1 LRARWRTIAGVALG
15 FVGAYHALLL
25 AVLVLRFGDWPNYAT
40 LHDWPRNVA
49 RIVRATPSVAD
60 MPPIILDEWLLEIG
74 YLNHDYG
81 LGIAEWSLTILPAK
95 LVLVAVTGVLLG
107 VNIVLLQVAPARRCD
122 GHPPQGTRLAVGG
135 GTALAALACTSMTW
149 VVCCASPSWAVALAM
164 LGVGVSTA
172 LWLEPLGVWLQAA
185 GFALLVLSA
194 WTLRRRLPPE
204 PVRPVAQARLA
215 AAPTD

>member
-1 LRARWRTIAGVALG
+1 
-15 FVGAYHALLL
+15 VGAYHALLL
-25 AVLVLRFGDWPNYAT
+25 AILILRFGDWPNYAT

-49 RIVRATPSVAD
+49 RIVRSTPSIAD
-60 MPPIILDEWLLEIG
+60 MPSIILDEWLLEIG
-74 YLNHDYG
+74 YMNHDYG
-81 LGIAEWSLTILPAK
+81 LGIAEWSLTILPTK

-107 VNIVLLQVAPARRCD
+107 INIVLLQAAPARGCD
-122 GHPPQGTRLAVGG
+122 VRPPKGTRLALGG

-172 LWLEPLGVWLQAA
+172 LWLEPLGVWFQAA
-185 GFALLVLSA
+185 GFALLVLSG
-194 WTLRRRLPPE
+194 WTLMRRLPPE
-204 PVRPVAQARLA
+204 PNRPVAPVRLA